1 MNSPLSPVADF
12 SLLPSTKKN
21 VPKAD
26 LHFHTTLS
34 DGGITSAEAAGECVK
49 RSVSFAVATEHDVVN
64 REFSKLAR
72 AKGIESLEGVEISAR
87 APIGDGAV
95 KHLHLTAYAK
105 HFAPELDLL
114 LE

>member
-1 MNSPLSPVADF
+1 MNSPLSPVAED
-12 SLLPSTKKN
+12 SASVPLKTN

-34 DGGITSAEAAGECVK
+34 DGGITSAQAVSECVK
-49 RSVSFAVATEHDVVN
+49 RGVSFAVATEHDVVN
-64 REFSKLAR
+64 REFPGLAR
-72 AKGIESLEGVEISAR
+72 AEGIESLEGVEISAR
-87 APIGDGAV
+87 APIGGGAV

-105 HFAPELDLL
+105 RFAPELDLL